1 MLQDLIK
8 DAGIRMDKTIASFK
22 LDLLKIRTGRAHP
35 SLLDHITV
43 DYYGTQTP
51 VTKAANVTIEDAR
64 TLVVSAWDKAMVSA
78 IERAIL
84 ESDLGLNPNTAGTV
98 MRIPLP
104 PLTEQRRRDLVKV
117 IKGEAEQA
125 KVAVRNI
132 RRDAMSDLKDLLKAK
147 EIAED
152 DERRG
157 QDEVQ
162 KLTDA
167 HIKKI
172 DEAFATPWTAC
183 FPATWQSS
191 WTATGAGPAVGSCPE
206 SRDTGPASRTC
217 GPSSSAAR
225 NSVSITSHSS
235 PSAARTGGVPRPKC
249 GC

>member
-1 MLQDLIK
+1 
-8 DAGIRMDKTIASFK
+8 MDKTIASFK
-22 LDLLKIRTGRAHP
+22 QELLKIRTGRAHP

-51 VTKAANVTIEDAR
+51 VTKAANVTVEDAR
-64 TLVVSAWDKAMVSA
+64 TLVVTAWDKSMVSA

-132 RRDAMSDLKDLLKAK
+132 RRDAMSDLKDLLKEK

-152 DERRG
+152 EERRG

-172 DEAFATPWTAC
+172 DEAFAAKE
-183 FPATWQSS
+183 Q
-191 WTATGAGPAVGSCPE
+191 E
-206 SRDTGPASRTC
+206 IM
-217 GPSSSAAR
+217 
-225 NSVSITSHSS
+225 SV
-235 PSAARTGGVPRPKC
+235 
-249 GC
+249 

>member
-8 DAGIRMDKTIASFK
+8 DAGTRMDKTIASFK

-43 DYYGTQTP
+43 DFYGTQTP

-64 TLVVSAWDKAMVSA
+64 TLVVTAWDKSMVSA

-132 RRDAMSDLKDLLKAK
+132 RRDAMSDLKDSLKKK

-152 DERRG
+152 EERRG

-172 DEAFATPWTAC
+172 EQAFAAKE
-183 FPATWQSS
+183 Q
-191 WTATGAGPAVGSCPE
+191 E
-206 SRDTGPASRTC
+206 IM
-217 GPSSSAAR
+217 
-225 NSVSITSHSS
+225 SV
-235 PSAARTGGVPRPKC
+235 
-249 GC
+249 

>member
-1 MLQDLIK
+1 MLQDIIK
-8 DAGIRMDKTIASFK
+8 DAGSRMDKTIANFK
-22 LDLLKIRTGRAHP
+22 QDLLKIRTGRAHP
-35 SLLDHITV
+35 SLLDHVMV
-43 DYYGTQTP
+43 DYYGTMTP

-64 TLVVSAWDKAMVSA
+64 TLAVTAWDKSMVSA

-125 KVAVRNI
+125 KVAIRNI
-132 RRDAMSDLKDLLKAK
+132 RREAMSDLKDLLKEK

-167 HIKKI
+167 HIKRI
-172 DEAFATPWTAC
+172 DEAFAVKE
-183 FPATWQSS
+183 Q
-191 WTATGAGPAVGSCPE
+191 E
-206 SRDTGPASRTC
+206 IM
-217 GPSSSAAR
+217 
-225 NSVSITSHSS
+225 SV
-235 PSAARTGGVPRPKC
+235 
-249 GC
+249 